1 MTDEIKSPF
10 WIDQNFL
17 SSDEVV
23 DLASKLWVEP
33 TRDEHGQEF
42 PIQRNVPEVEKY
54 IYDKTTN
61 TMVEFVYKKN
71 KWNVVPS
78 GSLVTAKIGEAL
90 RKNHRKS
97 IVLVYFLYF

>member
-17 SSDEVV
+17 SSDEVA

-33 TRDEHGQEF
+33 TQDEHGQEF

-54 IYDKTTN
+54 IYDKIIDSI
-61 TMVEFVYKKN
+61 
-71 KWNVVPS
+71 P
-78 GSLVTAKIGEAL
+78 KIMEYYDMKFKGCEHIFFHQIPL
-90 RKNHRKS
+90 
-97 IVLVYFLYF
+97 